1 MDRDA
6 QNVDAI
12 KTKGVTLLLRDIDSS
27 NLKLNP
33 LRFAILSFCFVSLT
47 FVIITII
54 TILSHNCT
62 LFPFAM
68 CLMFCQATVA
78 TEEHSNSDNEE
89 EFLNTRCQIA
99 IQTQFNSSL
108 SFQLPFILLV
118 ICYMSYIYHCS

>member
-89 EFLNTRCQIA
+89 GIPQHQMPNCYPNTVQLISFFS
-99 IQTQFNSSL
+99 ITFYFIGDLLYVIYLSL
-108 SFQLPFILLV
+108 
-118 ICYMSYIYHCS
+118 

>member
-68 CLMFCQATVA
+68 CLMFCQ
-78 TEEHSNSDNEE
+78 HSNFDNEE
-89 EFLNTRCQIA
+89 GIPQHQVPNCYPNTVQLISFFS
-99 IQTQFNSSL
+99 ITFYFIGDLL
-108 SFQLPFILLV
+108 SVIYLLL
-118 ICYMSYIYHCS
+118 